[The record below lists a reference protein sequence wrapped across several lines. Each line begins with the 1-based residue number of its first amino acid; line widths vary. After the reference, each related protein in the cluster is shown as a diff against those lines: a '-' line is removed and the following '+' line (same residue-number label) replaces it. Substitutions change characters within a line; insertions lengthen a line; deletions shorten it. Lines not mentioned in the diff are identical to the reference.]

1 MSQNIDLKAI
11 PQALGKVAGGFK
23 RYRLV
28 LFLLFFAGAYGFLV
42 WQINSLSN
50 VKPSSDQV
58 SAKLSGGNSVHV
70 DKTVIDKMQQ
80 LQDNS
85 VNVQSLF
92 EQARENPFQE

>member
-1 MSQNIDLKAI
+1 MSQNIDLKAL
-11 PQALGKVAGGFK
+11 PEVFSKVTNSFK

-42 WQINSLSN
+42 WQINTLSN
-50 VKPSSDQV
+50 AAPSSDQV
-58 SAKLSGGNSVHV
+58 AAKLQGSNSVHI
-70 DKTVIDKMQQ
+70 DQSVIDKMQQ

-92 EQARENPFQE
+92 EKARENPFQE